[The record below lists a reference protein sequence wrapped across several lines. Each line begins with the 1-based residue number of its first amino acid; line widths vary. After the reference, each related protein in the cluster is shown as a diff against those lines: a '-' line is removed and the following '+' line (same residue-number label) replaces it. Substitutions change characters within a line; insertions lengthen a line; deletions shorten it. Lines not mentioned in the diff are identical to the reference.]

1 MPVSKSTYAVDRD
14 EDLKSYLDAEVSC
27 VEFSVKHG
35 KPGLSLDLNCGKS
48 VWTPVSVKKPTGSFD
63 DGSEVLS
70 VAELADMDEVV
81 FRCHETDDSPGLM
94 LRKGSLEVWTPIAA
108 RTRSRLKRSDASTV
122 LDTV

>member
-35 KPGLSLDLNCGKS
+35 EPGLSLDLNCKS
-48 VWTPVSVKKPTGSFD
+48 VWTPVSVKKPTGSLD

-70 VAELADMDEVV
+70 VAELADINEVV
-81 FRCHETDDSPGLM
+81 FRCHEMDDSPGLM
-94 LRKGSLEVWTPIAA
+94 LRKGNLEVWIPIAA
-108 RTRSRLKRSDASTV
+108 RT
-122 LDTV
+122 